1 MSFEEAFEAPLR
13 SPDTEGVDALEQH
26 HGALPKSYRSFLEAI
41 DGGVPEPQMLV
52 FAHLTKPVTIGI
64 RRIYSAVE
72 AAERTAHH
80 HSLGTLPPDTIAIAT
95 DLGGHHE
102 LFVVNDGGKRA
113 GAIHVMTDESNETV
127 AHTIDSFLPHAP
139 KVADSIDQL
148 LGECLLTTGEVDAAV
163 AAILAAPPGK
173 TAARS
178 STGSDQQPSEA
189 LDAAVYLHDVIT
201 DLYYTPLAV
210 IRANDGAPAAPT
222 WQPVEV
228 HINQPDV
235 SADWDVLAAG
245 RFLVLRSAAVDE
257 LGELFEQYGEL
268 LEITTAEGPMWVF
281 RCLNRVDA
289 LAEPSTAL
297 TDDGSFESPY
307 ELVFD
312 RRKCADAGIF
322 TLADHDGDSWHHT
335 FYTRPVVEKIRNSTR
350 ARSFMPLKSR

>member
-1 MSFEEAFEAPLR
+1 MVDGIARPHAPPDSKGVAAFVETHGPL
-13 SPDTEGVDALEQH
+13 PE
-26 HGALPKSYRSFLEAI
+26 SYRSFLEAI

-52 FAHLTKPVTIGI
+52 FAHLAKPVTIGI
-64 RRIYSAVE
+64 RRIYSAAE

-80 HSLGTLPPDTIAIAT
+80 HSLGTLPQDTIAIAT

-102 LFVVNDGGKRA
+102 LFVVNDGGERA
-113 GAIHVMTDESNETV
+113 GAIHVMTDQSNETV
-127 AHTIDSFLPHAP
+127 ADTIDTFLPHAP

-163 AAILAAPPGK
+163 AAILAAPPGE
-173 TAARS
+173 TAASSRPGSEQRS
-178 STGSDQQPSEA
+178 SEDP
-189 LDAAVYLHDVIT
+189 DAAVYLHDVIT
-201 DLYYTPLAV
+201 DLRYTPLTV

-228 HINQPDV
+228 DINQPEV
-235 SADWDVLAAG
+235 SAAWDVLAAG

-281 RCLNRVDA
+281 RCLNRIDA
-289 LAEPSTAL
+289 LVEPSTAL
-297 TDDGSFESPY
+297 ADDGKFVSPH

-312 RRKCADAGIF
+312 RTKCTDAGIF
-322 TLADHDGDSWHHT
+322 TLADHDGDAWHHT
-335 FYTRPVVEKIRNSTR
+335 FYTQPVVETIRSSTR
-350 ARSFMPLKSR
+350 ARAFTPLKSR